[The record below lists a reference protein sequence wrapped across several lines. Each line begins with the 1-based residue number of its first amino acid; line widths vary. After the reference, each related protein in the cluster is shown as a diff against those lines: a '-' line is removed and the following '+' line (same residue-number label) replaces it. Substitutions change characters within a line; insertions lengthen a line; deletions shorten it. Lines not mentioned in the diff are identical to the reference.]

1 MEWRHLL
8 LFAIVCSTW
17 VPLFLNRSF
26 VNWDDDENYTHN
38 PLLTNGRSTSFTFH
52 TLAAQL
58 LTPVLGTLE
67 PFSNLIKV
75 LVAFVSQWQPR
86 TSSARPFL
94 LCNLFFHAINT
105 ILISKL
111 TTVKL
116 QRHKTQ
122 LQWNRFNLL
131 LPLFFALH
139 PLRVESVA
147 WASCLPY
154 ELATFWCLVGCILHE
169 KHCTTSTTSIVQ
181 LMKGVCFLL
190 AILSKASSCTVPFAL
205 LAYDLIQVGH
215 GRVTFRHVC
224 VSLQRHLLSVCLSC
238 AGVLLAIGAN
248 KETPVV
254 DDFSF
259 DRKIVRASYAW
270 WWYLVK
276 SIVPY
281 PLNVIYILPLGSTPG
296 LDILTT
302 PYVTGWIPLAIP
314 LAMTT
319 LVLLWSMWVLGKATM
334 TTTTVASTK
343 ALGIEATASGANTKP
358 TQKKKQER
366 SAIMQS
372 IHKNNTTQKPP
383 TTPSLTTSPPFSPS
397 FAHRCAT
404 VVVVYT
410 IVLLPCLGFVQHGY
424 LTMAADRY
432 SYLVSAVV
440 LVPFFTIELD
450 NLMSFYSSSLL
461 FRRRIGTLSKN
472 QKFHSKVITVLG
484 CVVLGVYGKQ
494 MRVQLNVWQ
503 TSTRLWEH
511 ASALQPRSIE
521 ILGNLAQAYSLALRP
536 KKALATYK
544 KALAMEAMNPVNA
557 NQESAELRHMYGQ
570 ALRQSPSMTDKE
582 FARIQYEKA
591 LTLDSMLSET
601 LVSLAWWHEEFKPE
615 DHGAMSLMYYQQA
628 ENMALYSLTE
638 EGKLKR
644 KTTGSKT
651 MPHKVLRDASFWLSY
666 G

>member
-1 MEWRHLL
+1 
-8 LFAIVCSTW
+8 
-17 VPLFLNRSF
+17 
-26 VNWDDDENYTHN
+26 
-38 PLLTNGRSTSFTFH
+38 
-52 TLAAQL
+52 
-58 LTPVLGTLE
+58 
-67 PFSNLIKV
+67 
-75 LVAFVSQWQPR
+75 
-86 TSSARPFL
+86 
-94 LCNLFFHAINT
+94 
-105 ILISKL
+105 
-111 TTVKL
+111 
-116 QRHKTQ
+116 
-122 LQWNRFNLL
+122 
-131 LPLFFALH
+131 
-139 PLRVESVA
+139 
-147 WASCLPY
+147 
-154 ELATFWCLVGCILHE
+154 
-169 KHCTTSTTSIVQ
+169 
-181 LMKGVCFLL
+181 
-190 AILSKASSCTVPFAL
+190 
-205 LAYDLIQVGH
+205 
-215 GRVTFRHVC
+215 
-224 VSLQRHLLSVCLSC
+224 VCLSC

-319 LVLLWSMWVLGKATM
+319 LVLVWSMWVLGKAAM

-461 FRRRIGTLSKN
+461 FRRRIGTLSKT

-651 MPHKVLRDASFWLSY
+651 MPHKVLRDSSFWLSY